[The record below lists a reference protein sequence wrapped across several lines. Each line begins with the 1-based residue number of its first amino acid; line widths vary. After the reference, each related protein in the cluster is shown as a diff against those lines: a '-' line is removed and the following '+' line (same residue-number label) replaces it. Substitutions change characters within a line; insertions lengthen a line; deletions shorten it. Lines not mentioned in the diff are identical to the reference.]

1 MKNSRTRLIGA
12 VVLVSLG
19 ALGVTGC
26 GGDNSSASASGGAP
40 NGQGKTLDVLVG
52 ANTNKADQFKAW
64 QTHIADAFKKQTGA
78 DLKFETF
85 ANANDELSKI
95 QTSVVAGQGPDV
107 YAVGTTFTPT
117 AYSTDAFVKFDSNMW
132 NKVGGRDRF
141 VPATLGISGPDAQN
155 EVGVPFTSR
164 PYVLAY
170 NTELFKKA
178 GLDKPANTWDGLL
191 DQAKK
196 LTTGSTYGFATGYA
210 DNYTPWKFAWAMAN
224 QSGNTLVDGK
234 TARIDDPTVLKA
246 YETYFGWLTKDK
258 VVNPAAVGWNDT
270 QAAADFAA
278 GKSAMMLMTTAS
290 SKVTFDA
297 SPVKGKYAY
306 AVMPTVPPGQ
316 SSAPSGGQPV
326 SSIISGDNMVIAKY
340 SENQDLAAAYIKLLT
355 SDDEQINYNKLF
367 GDLPTNAAAAKKVQ
381 DADPSLAPI
390 IDSASKSKTTPF
402 TGAWGDIQLA
412 LTNVVVQSR
421 PDLGNGTFNESNLKA
436 SLAKA
441 QKDAQASLDRASAN
455 K

>member
-1 MKNSRTRLIGA
+1 MKMATLRLLGIA
-12 VVLVSLG
+12 AAVSLG
-19 ALGVTGC
+19 AVGLAGC
-26 GGDNSSASASGGAP
+26 GQDNGG
-40 NGQGKTLDVLVG
+40 GSVDGSGKTLDVLIG
-52 ANTNKADQFKAW
+52 ANTNKADQFRSW
-64 QTHIADAFKKQTGA
+64 QAHIADAFKKQTGA

-107 YAVGTTFTPT
+107 YQVGTTFTPT
-117 AYSTDAFVKFDSNMW
+117 AYSTGAFVKFDQSMW

-141 VPATLGISGPDAQN
+141 VPATLGISGPNSQD
-155 EVGVPFTSR
+155 EVAVPFTDR

-170 NTELFKKA
+170 NTDLFKKA
-178 GLDKPANTWDGLL
+178 GIDKPATTWDGLL
-191 DQAKK
+191 EQAKK
-196 LTTGSTYGFATGYA
+196 LTGNGVYGFATGYA
-210 DNYTPWKFAWAMAN
+210 DNYTPWKFAWTMAN
-224 QSGNTLVDGK
+224 QAGNPLVDGNK
-234 TARIDDPTVLKA
+234 ARLDDPTVKKA

-270 QAAADFAA
+270 QAAADFAS

-297 SPVKGKYAY
+297 SAIKGKYEY

-316 SSAPSGGQPV
+316 STMPAGGSPV
-326 SSIISGDNMVIAKY
+326 SSIISGDNLVIAKY

-367 GDLPTNAAAAKKVQ
+367 GDLPANAAAAKKVE
-381 DADPSLAPI
+381 DADPSLAPVLA
-390 IDSASKSKTTPF
+390 SASQAKSTPF
-402 TGAWGDIQLA
+402 TGAWGDMQLA

-421 PDLGNGTFNESNLKA
+421 QALSGGGVSDSALQSA
-436 SLAKA
+436 LAKA
-441 QKDAQASLDRASAN
+441 QKDAQASLDRAAQS